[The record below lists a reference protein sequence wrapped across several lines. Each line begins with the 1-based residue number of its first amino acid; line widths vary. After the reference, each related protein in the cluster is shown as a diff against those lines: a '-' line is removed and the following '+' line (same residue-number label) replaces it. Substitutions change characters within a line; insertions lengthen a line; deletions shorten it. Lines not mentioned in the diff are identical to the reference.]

1 MATGRRDYTWGFLS
15 EVATEGRYCESFTP
29 GFNGVIPPLETKQ
42 MYFYTVP
49 PGKKL
54 TVNSVW
60 VSCTLRDVNVFS
72 VYLKGQCMLS
82 VYFSDHFCFNFSD
95 KNPPLLVKGDTVSLQ
110 CTNLVDS
117 ANQFMGGLIGNL
129 ETI

>member
-1 MATGRRDYTWGFLS
+1 MASGRRDYTWGFVS
-15 EVATEGRYCESFTP
+15 ETATEGRYCESFTP
-29 GFNGVIPPLETKQ
+29 AFNDVIPPLETKQ

-60 VSCTLRDVNVFS
+60 VSCILRDVNRFS
-72 VYLKGQCMLS
+72 VYLNGQTVLDI
-82 VYFSDHFCFNFSD
+82 YFADHFCFNFSD
-95 KNPPLLVKGDTVSLQ
+95 KNPFIFTGGETVSIE
-110 CTNLVDS
+110 CFNLVDS
-117 ANQFMGGLIGNL
+117 VNQFMGGLIGNL